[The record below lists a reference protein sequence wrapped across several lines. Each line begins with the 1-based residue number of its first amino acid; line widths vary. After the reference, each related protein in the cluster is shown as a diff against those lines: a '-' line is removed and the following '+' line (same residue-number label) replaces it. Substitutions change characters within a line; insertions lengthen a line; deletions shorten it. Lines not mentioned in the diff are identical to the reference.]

1 MSIRHHPSDELLA
14 AYAGGTLDQGRHI
27 AVATHLGH
35 CPSCRAWV
43 ASMEGIGGSI
53 LSALPPMA
61 MADDALRRI
70 AARLDDP
77 APVTAPAH
85 PPADALADIPGLPP
99 FVRTLRAGTWTWVAP
114 SLHLRRIDLPEPSDT
129 RVFLLRSRPGIKL
142 LPHGHTGFEMTCVL
156 TGSYSHDGK
165 RYCVGD
171 FDFGDTGTEHTVTIG
186 SEGDCISLVAMQGEL
201 RLKGFLGRLIQP
213 LIAI

>member
-61 MADDALRRI
+61 MADDAFRRLETQ
-70 AARLDDP
+70 LDDTHSV
-77 APVTAPAH
+77 AAPAR
-85 PPADALADIPGLPP
+85 PPADVLADIPGLLP
-99 FVRTLRAGTWTWVAP
+99 FVHTLRAGLWTWVAP
-114 SLHLRRIDLPEPSDT
+114 GLHLRQIDLPEPSDT